1 MIRSA
6 IPPSGFSRNG
16 RFVTFSS
23 PEIVRSVRPPTSR
36 KLNMPEF
43 SRCLSTFGC
52 SATFLKVMRLP
63 ARSIVD
69 SCTNAS
75 ASGGTSFGPTFLI
88 IGTGTQRSRHDS
100 RPPSSLR
107 SMGLMSLMSFM
118 CDFMKSGNAGS
129 DIASITASTG
139 ASNVCLSSNFIAGAP
154 SLNCARSLSQDLVF
168 FDREHRRAEA
178 DAHRLLEVAVDLGAH
193 ARLQQIGAAA
203 FELVGRA
210 VLGLERP
217 VAAFEVRA
225 LHLAFELRHESSTLL
240 ILRAAR
246 IKDDASERKEYRLLG
261 IARMQPPPHL
271 LEVRRVLCR
280 RQPLQIR

>member
-1 MIRSA
+1 MMRSA
-6 IPPSGFSRNG
+6 MPPSGLSRNG
-16 RFVTFSS
+16 RFVTLSS
-23 PEIVRSVRPPTSR
+23 PEMVRSVRPPTSR

-52 SATFLKVMRLP
+52 SATFLNVMRLP

-107 SMGLMSLMSFM
+107 SIGLMSLISFM
-118 CDFMKSGNAGS
+118 CDFMKSGKAGS

-139 ASNVCLSSNFIAGAP
+139 ASKVCLSSNFMRGT
-154 SLNCARSLSQDLVF
+154 LSQDLVV
-168 FDREHRRAEA
+168 FDGEDRRAEA
-178 DAHRLLEVAVDLGAH
+178 DAHRLLDVAVDLRAH

-210 VLGLERP
+210 VFG
-217 VAAFEVRA
+217 
-225 LHLAFELRHESSTLL
+225 
-240 ILRAAR
+240 
-246 IKDDASERKEYRLLG
+246 
-261 IARMQPPPHL
+261 
-271 LEVRRVLCR
+271 
-280 RQPLQIR
+280 